1 MAAEHIDLHASLLC
15 TLPDL
20 ELSKILH
27 VCLRLP
33 VCPLKSCRRL
43 PSAAAAAVAAAISA
57 FSVLPLPA
65 SCLCF
70 LPLLPASCFLLPASC
85 FLLPASCLPAPCPLP
100 SPAILQCLRN
110 VLEGDAISA
119 GEISDGARDAQD
131 AIEGTRGEAKLF
143 GCVMEQPRAARV
155 ERADGA

>member
-33 VCPLKSCRRL
+33 VCPLTSCRRL
-43 PSAAAAAVAAAISA
+43 PSAAAAVAAAISA

-70 LPLLPASCFLLPASC
+70 LPLLPASCFLPS
-85 FLLPASCLPAPCPLP
+85 CPLP
-100 SPAILQCLRN
+100 SAAILQCLRN
-110 VLEGDAISA
+110 VLEG
-119 GEISDGARDAQD
+119 
-131 AIEGTRGEAKLF
+131 
-143 GCVMEQPRAARV
+143 
-155 ERADGA
+155 